1 MLPADH
7 AASARMRTHA
17 LALTALLLPAA
28 ASAHDLWLERDDA
41 GLVLRSGH
49 RGGALAPLAP
59 AAVRAVRCLAAGTSR
74 DLLAGAVFAATEA
87 RFAGRCDAASATLD
101 GGFWTLTP
109 DGEVNRPRTE
119 VAQAVKA
126 WASRQF
132 AKWIDAR
139 SPSAA
144 AVLGDELEIVPASD
158 LSRAR
163 VGDKVTLRVL
173 SGGQPA
179 PGAVVSIDH
188 KPLGEADSAGVVRVR
203 LRASGVETIG
213 ATLRRKV
220 STPEADLVV
229 LEASLSFEVA
239 R

>member
-1 MLPADH
+1 
-7 AASARMRTHA
+7 MRTLL
-17 LALTALLLPAA
+17 LALVALLPAA
-28 ASAHDLWLERDDA
+28 APAHDLWLERDGA
-41 GLVLRSGH
+41 GLALRSGH
-49 RGGALAPLAP
+49 RGGALLAVDP
-59 AAVRAVRCLAAGTSR
+59 AKVRAARCLERGATR
-74 DLLAGAVFAATEA
+74 DLLAGAAFTAAEV
-87 RFAGRCDAASATLD
+87 RFAGRCDAASAFLD

-139 SPSAA
+139 SPGAA
-144 AVLGDELEIVPASD
+144 AVLGDELELVPVSD
-158 LSRAR
+158 LARAR
-163 VGDKVTLRVL
+163 TGDKVSLRVL
-173 SGGQPA
+173 SGGRPV

-188 KPLGEADSAGVVRVR
+188 RALGETDGAGEVRIR
-203 LRASGVETIG
+203 LRSATVETIA

-220 STPEADLVV
+220 AAPEADAVV